1 MLKAF
6 IEPGFE
12 NQQWYRHSNKT
23 YVSRKQCVIA
33 ALENE
38 LRQLEKNHPERKI
51 GFVTF
56 NNDVSV
62 IGDGASRDQVTV
74 LTGDKLDNYEEL
86 LQTVE

>member
-1 MLKAF
+1 
-6 IEPGFE
+6 
-12 NQQWYRHSNKT
+12 
-23 YVSRKQCVIA
+23 
-33 ALENE
+33 